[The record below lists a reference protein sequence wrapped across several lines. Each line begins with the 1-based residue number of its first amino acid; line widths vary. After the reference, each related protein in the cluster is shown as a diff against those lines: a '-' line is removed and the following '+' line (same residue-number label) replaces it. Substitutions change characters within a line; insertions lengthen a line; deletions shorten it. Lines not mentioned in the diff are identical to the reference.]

1 MLTKFLFL
9 QQELLGPYT
18 MSASFFSKD
27 FVIVFY
33 YLLFVIGL
41 VGLILVL
48 SYFLSPQ
55 FRFSTEK
62 LSSYECGFEP
72 FGDARMAFDI
82 HFYII
87 GILFLLFDLE
97 VVFLFPWL
105 FSFTEYTD
113 LMRQNLFTMFSFI
126 GLLGFGF
133 VYEWVNNALVWVP
146 VRFRISE

>member
-1 MLTKFLFL
+1 MLKLLFL
-9 QQELLGPYT
+9 RGELVTGSVL
-18 MSASFFSKD
+18 SFFGKD
-27 FVIVFY
+27 LLLAFY
-33 YLLFVIGL
+33 YLLFVVIL
-41 VGLILVL
+41 VGIILGL

-97 VVFLFPWL
+97 IVFVFPWL
-105 FSFTEYTD
+105 FSFTEYSG
-113 LMRQNLFTMFSFI
+113 LMGDNLLAM
-126 GLLGFGF
+126 GLFLGMLGLGF

-146 VRFRISE
+146 VRFGRDAL

>member
-1 MLTKFLFL
+1 MLKLFFLRG
-9 QQELLGPYT
+9 ELITGHT
-18 MSASFFSKD
+18 FSFFGKD
-27 FVIVFY
+27 LVLAFY
-33 YLLFVIGL
+33 YLIFVVIL
-41 VGLILVL
+41 VGIILAL

-72 FGDARMAFDI
+72 FGDARMSFDI

-97 VVFLFPWL
+97 VVFVFPWL
-105 FSFTEYTD
+105 FSFTEYSGLMTD
-113 LMRQNLFTMFSFI
+113 NLWAM
-126 GLLGFGF
+126 GLFLGMLGLGF

-146 VRFRISE
+146 VRFGQATF

>member
-1 MLTKFLFL
+1 MLKSFFFFQNFSIVFSYFLFI
-9 QQELLGPYT
+9 
-18 MSASFFSKD
+18 FIV
-27 FVIVFY
+27 VIVI
-33 YLLFVIGL
+33 VC
-41 VGLILVL
+41 L

-62 LSSYECGFEP
+62 ISSYECGFEP
-72 FGDARMAFDI
+72 FGDARMVFDI

-97 VVFLFPWL
+97 IVFLFPWI
-105 FSFTEYTD
+105 FSFSEYT
-113 LMRQNLFTMFSFI
+113 LEMSANLSTMFIFL

-146 VRFRISE
+146 VRIIEN

>member
-1 MLTKFLFL
+1 MTKLRLFQTEVL
-9 QQELLGPYT
+9 SVSPF
-18 MSASFFSKD
+18 SFFGKD
-27 FVIVFY
+27 LVLIFY
-33 YLLFVIGL
+33 YLLFVICL
-41 VGLILVL
+41 VAIILGL

-55 FRFSTEK
+55 FRFSNEK

-97 VVFLFPWL
+97 IVFLFPWL
-105 FSFTEYTD
+105 FSFVEHSA
-113 LMRQNLFTMFSFI
+113 LMATNLWIMFIFLSML
-126 GLLGFGF
+126 GLGF

-146 VRFRISE
+146 VRWNK

>member
-1 MLTKFLFL
+1 MVCLVVII
-9 QQELLGPYT
+9 LG
-18 MSASFFSKD
+18 
-27 FVIVFY
+27 
-33 YLLFVIGL
+33 
-41 VGLILVL
+41 L

-55 FRFSTEK
+55 FRFSNEK

-97 VVFLFPWL
+97 IVFLFPWL
-105 FSFTEYTD
+105 FSFVEYSD
-113 LMRQNLFTMFSFI
+113 LMANNLWIMFIFLSML
-126 GLLGFGF
+126 GLGF

-146 VRFRISE
+146 VRWNK

>member
-1 MLTKFLFL
+1 MLKLLFL
-9 QQELLGPYT
+9 RGELVPVNHF
-18 MSASFFSKD
+18 SFFGKD
-27 FVIVFY
+27 LILAFY
-33 YLLFVIGL
+33 YLLFVVIL
-41 VGLILVL
+41 VGIILAL

-72 FGDARMAFDI
+72 FGDARMSFDI

-97 VVFLFPWL
+97 VVFVFPWL
-105 FSFTEYTD
+105 FSFTEYSGLMTD
-113 LMRQNLFTMFSFI
+113 NLLAM
-126 GLLGFGF
+126 GLFLGMLGLGF

-146 VRFRISE
+146 VRFG